1 MSGCEMGKARDNYKF
16 QRYVVALSGILLITK
31 FLAWSM
37 TGSAAI
43 FTDAVESITNV
54 AAALIGLYALYLSMK
69 PRDFDHPYGHGRAE
83 SLSATMEGSMIA
95 IAGVLIIIEAI
106 RSILNP
112 KDIPNLEIGML
123 LILATV
129 VANFTVGTLAFRKGK
144 KNQSQALMAS
154 GRHLQSDSYSSIGI
168 IIGLTLLWALT
179 RMGYSVLWI
188 DGAIALLFGAIIITT
203 GTMVVKRSIDSIM
216 DKVDVELL
224 DQIVRTLSDNRRDA
238 WIDIHNLKIVKYG
251 PTLHIDMNVTLCGNM
266 SVREQH
272 EEIESIISLIR
283 KNHGE
288 SVDLSI
294 SAEPCQEFSCS
305 ICSLECGD
313 RRSKFSDLVVWDIHN
328 LSGEA
333 QHGGPNNDDDE
344 RSGKRNTE

>member
-1 MSGCEMGKARDNYKF
+1 MNARISEKARENYKF

-31 FLAWSM
+31 FFAWTL

-54 AAALIGLYALYLSMK
+54 AAALIGLYALYLSTK

-83 SLSATMEGSMIA
+83 SLSATMEGSMIT
-95 IAGVLIIIEAI
+95 IAGVLIIIEAV

-112 KDIPNLEIGML
+112 KEIPHLEIGML

-129 VANFTVGTLAFRKGK
+129 FANFAVGTLAVRKGK
-144 KNQSQALMAS
+144 KNSSQALQAS

-168 IIGLTLLWALT
+168 IIGLTLLWLLT

-224 DQIVRTLSDNRRDA
+224 DRIVKTLSDNRRDE

-251 PTLHIDMNVTLCGNM
+251 PTLHIDMEVTLCGNM
-266 SVREQH
+266 SVTEQYA
-272 EEIESIISLIR
+272 EIESIIALIR

-288 SVDLSI
+288 SVDFSI
-294 SAEPCQEFSCS
+294 SAEPCREFSCK
-305 ICSLECGD
+305 ICKKECGE
-313 RRSKFSDLVVWDIHN
+313 RKSKFSAPVVWDIHN

-333 QHGGPNNDDDE
+333 QHGGSDNDDNG
-344 RSGKRNTE
+344 RTG